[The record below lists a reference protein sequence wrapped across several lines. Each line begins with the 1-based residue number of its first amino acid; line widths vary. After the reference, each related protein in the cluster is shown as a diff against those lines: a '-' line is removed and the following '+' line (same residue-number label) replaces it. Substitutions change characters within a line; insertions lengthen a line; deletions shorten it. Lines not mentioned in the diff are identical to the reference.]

1 MKTEEHSGGT
11 VVITGGAGGLGQA
24 LKAEF
29 ETAGW
34 QVFAPGRDELD
45 VTDSA
50 GVAGWFDQLPALDLL
65 INNAGVIEDRLL
77 LQMTG
82 EEFDRV
88 LEVNL
93 NGAFRCC
100 RAAIKRMVKQRCGHI
115 INVGSFSA
123 MSGPAGQANYAAAKA
138 GLIGLTQSLA
148 EEYGPRNV
156 RVNCVL
162 PGLLET
168 RMTRK
173 LLENDE
179 ARAVAIHAHA
189 LRRFNTVSDAAR
201 FMRFLHTMEHV
212 SGQVIQLDSR
222 ISRW

>member
-1 MKTEEHSGGT
+1 MKTEEHAAGT
-11 VVITGGAGGLGQA
+11 VVITGGAGGLGRA

-29 ETAGW
+29 ESAGW
-34 QVFAPGRDELD
+34 RVFAPGREELD

-50 GVAGWFDQLPALDLL
+50 RVARWFDQVPALDLL
-65 INNAGVIEDRLL
+65 IHNAGTIEDRLM
-77 LQMTG
+77 LQMTA
-82 EEFDRV
+82 EAFDRV

-93 NGAFRCC
+93 GGAFRCC
-100 RAAIKRMVKQRCGHI
+100 RAAIKRMAKQRHGHVI
-115 INVGSFSA
+115 HVGSFSA
-123 MSGPAGQANYAAAKA
+123 LSGPAGQANYAAAKA

-148 EEYGPRNV
+148 MEYGARNV

-179 ARAVAIHAHA
+179 ARASAIHAHA
-189 LRRFNTVSDAAR
+189 LRRFNTVADAAR

-212 SGQVIQLDSR
+212 SGQVFQLDSR